1 MTFKEHTAMY
11 KACHWYLKY
20 ISISVYGLTKHSRIA
35 NTRNIHV
42 HVLSE
47 QHNIL
52 VIEHSVK
59 ENERHEI
66 FLWDN

>member
-52 VIEHSVK
+52 VI
-59 ENERHEI
+59 
-66 FLWDN
+66 